1 MGIHHRTSR
10 GWSEDRIL
18 WMPLRRAMQYAHAA
32 WISEG
37 IRTDWRH
44 ATAEEAQS
52 AQALYERLKPL
63 TRHG

>member
-1 MGIHHRTSR
+1 
-10 GWSEDRIL
+10 
-18 WMPLRRAMQYAHAA
+18 MPLRRAMQYAHAA

-37 IRTDWRH
+37 IRTGWRH